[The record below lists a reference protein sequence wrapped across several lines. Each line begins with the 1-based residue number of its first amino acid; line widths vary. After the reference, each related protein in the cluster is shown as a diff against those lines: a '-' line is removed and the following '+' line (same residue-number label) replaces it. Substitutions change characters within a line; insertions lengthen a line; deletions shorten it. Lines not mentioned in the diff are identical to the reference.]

1 MKVAVGAREPW
12 PGSATAQQA
21 TSMLVGRVVDE
32 QGAVLPGVSVVV
44 TNQDLG
50 TSRTAVSNADGS

>member
-1 MKVAVGAREPW
+1 
-12 PGSATAQQA
+12 
-21 TSMLVGRVVDE
+21 MLVGRVVDE